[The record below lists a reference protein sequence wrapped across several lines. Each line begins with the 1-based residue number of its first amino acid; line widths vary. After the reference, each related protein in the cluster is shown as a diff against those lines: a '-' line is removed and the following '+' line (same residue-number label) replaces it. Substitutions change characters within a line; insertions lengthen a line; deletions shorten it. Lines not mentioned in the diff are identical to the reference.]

1 MTTMTKQI
9 KELLSL
15 SGKTSIVTGG
25 HGHIGTAISECL
37 AELGS
42 EVIIIGKRKD
52 EGEKIAKDISSTYN
66 VSVTF
71 NEVDINSKKS
81 IEKFFE
87 KINKIDV
94 LVNNAF
100 TWPSIVKFDETSWE
114 DFENTIQSGITSPF
128 YISKKAVEIMK
139 LQNKGKIINIG
150 SMYGTV
156 SPNFKIYQDMP
167 KMGNAISYGA
177 SKAALIQMTK
187 YLAVYCSKWK
197 INVNCISPGPF
208 PKPHT
213 FDDKEWFRDELLEMN
228 PLHKLGE
235 PWELKGA
242 IALFATDLSS
252 YITGQ
257 NLSVDGGWTIW

>member
-1 MTTMTKQI
+1 MTKI

-15 SGKTSIVTGG
+15 KGKNSLVTGG
-25 HGHIGTAISECL
+25 YGHLGTAISEGL

-42 EVIIIGKRKD
+42 DVIICGKQQDK
-52 EGEKIAKDISSTYN
+52 GEKLANRLSKDYG

-71 NEVDINSKKS
+71 NEVNLNSKSS
-81 IEKFFE
+81 IDELFE
-87 KINKIDV
+87 KISDVDV
-94 LVNNAF
+94 LINNGF
-100 TWPSIVKFDETSWE
+100 TWPTIVHFDETLWE

-128 YISKKAVEIMK
+128 YVTKKTIELMKSK
-139 LQNKGKIINIG
+139 NSGKIINIG
-150 SMYGTV
+150 SMYGIV
-156 SPNFKIYQDMP
+156 SPNFKIYHNES
-167 KMGNAISYGA
+167 KMGNAIAYGA

-187 YLAVYCSKWK
+187 YLAVYCAQWN

-213 FDDKEWFRDELLEMN
+213 FDDKEWFKDELLTMN

-242 IALFATDLSS
+242 IALFATDLAS